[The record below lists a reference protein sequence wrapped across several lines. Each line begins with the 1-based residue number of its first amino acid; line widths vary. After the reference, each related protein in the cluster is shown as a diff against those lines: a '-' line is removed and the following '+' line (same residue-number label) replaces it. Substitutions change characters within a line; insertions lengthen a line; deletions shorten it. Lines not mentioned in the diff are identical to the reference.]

1 MQVAD
6 QASETRRRRLTLR
19 LIPLIVGACP
29 RPLCDAYRV
38 PSLWKLA
45 VVSLVAACAVAVAAS
60 GASAAPDRAP
70 ANTQSAT
77 ETAKKKKAKRPPVKA
92 VSVGSFGKV
101 LTTKGGRALYY
112 WTPEKQR
119 KGKIFCT
126 GGCAVIWPVLTLKK
140 GQKYRKW
147 LKGISGKFG
156 AIRRPDGRRQL
167 THRGLPLYTYAN
179 EARLQVLC
187 DNVDG
192 WFVVRAGKKIRTPA
206 ALAGSLVS

>member
-1 MQVAD
+1 MPTV
-6 QASETRRRRLTLR
+6 
-19 LIPLIVGACP
+19 C
-29 RPLCDAYRV
+29 
-38 PSLWKLA
+38 KLA
-45 VVSLVAACAVAVAAS
+45 IVSLVVACAAAVLAS
-60 GASAAPDRAP
+60 GANAAPERAP
-70 ANTQSAT
+70 ANTQSAA
-77 ETAKKKKAKRPPVKA
+77 ETAKKKQAKRPPVKA

-101 LTTKGGRALYY
+101 LTTKGGQALYY

-119 KGKIFCT
+119 KGKIFCV

-147 LKGISGKFG
+147 MKGIPGKFG

-192 WFVVRAGKKIRTPA
+192 WFVVRAGKKTRTSVASP
-206 ALAGSLVS
+206 GSLRDVIAMTSRNRSRSWLPPQTFTTSIETLAR